1 MSKLLLID
9 SHAVIHRAFHSIP
22 KTLTYQGRPINAMYG
37 FYSMLYSALDQLN
50 PKYLAFCLDAPGPTF
65 RDKEYIAYRTQRKP
79 ADPDLKHQF
88 PLIID
93 SLKQSNLTH
102 FSLGGYEA
110 DDLLAT
116 LSQKVSSKK
125 GLTTYI
131 ITGDKDLMQL
141 VNPRVKLFMPV
152 KGLSQ
157 IQIYDSKAVKTRL
170 GIAPSQVVDLKAL
183 MGDSSDNYPGV
194 AGIGPKTAVDLLE
207 EYKSLDNIYKNL
219 DKIKLSIREK
229 LEKDRDNA
237 YLSQKLA
244 QLETSVPINFSLKD
258 AKITSQSIDQ
268 LVEVLKTYN
277 FKSLISRFTKKYQL
291 TPKVTIDKNQQTL
304 F

>member
-22 KTLTYQGRPINAMYG
+22 KNLTYQGKPINALYG
-37 FYSMLYSALDQLN
+37 FYSMLFSALSELN

-79 ADPDLKHQF
+79 TDPDLKHQF
-88 PLIID
+88 PLVID
-93 SLKQSNLTH
+93 SLKNASLSFFT
-102 FSLGGYEA
+102 LGGYEA

-116 LSQKVSSKK
+116 ISTKASKRK
-125 GLTTYI
+125 NLVTYI

-141 VNPRVKLFMPV
+141 VTPKVKLFMPV

-157 IQIYDSKAVKTRL
+157 IQIYNSQAVVDRL
-170 GIAPSQVVDLKAL
+170 GVKPSQVVDLKAL

-194 AGIGPKTAVDLLE
+194 TGIGPKTAQTLLDKYE
-207 EYKSLDNIYKNL
+207 NLDNVYKNL
-219 DKIKLSIREK
+219 DKIKPIVRQK

-237 YLSQKLA
+237 YLSKKLA
-244 QLETSVPINFSLKD
+244 QLEHQVPVDFSLKD
-258 AKITSQSIDQ
+258 TLVTSKKIDQ
-268 LVEVLKTYN
+268 LVEVLKSYN
-277 FKSLISRFTKKYQL
+277 FRSLVSRFSKKYQTSSKL
-291 TPKVTIDKNQQTL
+291 KSDTNQQS
-304 F
+304 FF

>member
-9 SHAVIHRAFHSIP
+9 SHAIIHRAFHSIP

-116 LSQKVSSKK
+116 LSHKVSLKK

-141 VNPRVKLFMPV
+141 VNPKVKLFMPV

-157 IQIYDSKAVKTRL
+157 IQIYNSSAVKARL
-170 GIAPSQVVDLKAL
+170 GIKPSQVIDLKAL

-194 AGIGPKTAVDLLE
+194 AGIGPKTAQTLLE
-207 EYKSLDNIYKNL
+207 KYSSLDNIYKNL
-219 DKIKLSIREK
+219 NDIKPTIRSK
-229 LEKDRDNA
+229 LIKDLDNA

-258 AKITSQSIDQ
+258 AKITPQRIQ
-268 LVEVLKTYN
+268 ELIEVLKIYN

-291 TPKVTIDKNQQTL
+291 IPKPNIDKNQQTL